1 MTVTV
6 STPPAVSVLAP
17 VTTRWVA
24 VPGVT
29 VMPDSVP
36 VMAGVTVSVA
46 VIVSDPDVF
55 SVTLKVPTPS
65 VKVAAA
71 GSTAWPSLLVIA
83 TLPA

>member
-6 STPPAVSVLAP
+6 STPPAVSPLAP
-17 VTTRWVA
+17 VTTSWVA

-29 VMPDSVP
+29 MPDSVP

-65 VKVAAA
+65 VSLAL
-71 GSTAWPSLLVIA
+71 GGRTAWPSLLVIA

>member
-6 STPPAVSVLAP
+6 STPPAVSALAP
-17 VTTRWVA
+17 VTTSWVA

-36 VMAGVTVSVA
+36 VMPGVTVSVA
-46 VIVSDPDVF
+46 VIVSDPDVL
-55 SVTLKVPTPS
+55 SVTSKVPTPPVS
-65 VKVAAA
+65 LAL
-71 GSTAWPSLLVIA
+71 GGRTAWPSLLVIF